1 MAWLHTWSGLLLG
14 WLMFLIFVT
23 GSLSFFRSEINFW
36 MRPELHRAYRAA
48 GGAKAD
54 SARMIAHARRVLE
67 QEAPDSPQWQ
77 ISLPGPRFPA
87 LSVSWRASES
97 SATPPGGRRGHVGR
111 PAMKRLLLD
120 PSTGDILKARE
131 TAGADFLFRLHF
143 QLYGIDAITGRWI
156 IGAGTM
162 VMLIALISGVIVH
175 RNIFRDFFTFRPNKG
190 KRSWMDAHVL
200 TSAVS
205 LPFHFVI
212 AFSGL
217 LLLAGQLMWPVMHGL
232 YPDARAFVIESRGGR
247 ARFDIEPPSGTRVP
261 LTDFAP
267 LFETARQRW
276 PERPPDTIVITN
288 PGDSRASIEIRQ
300 SYGGRLANRAAPER
314 LFFDGAGGELLDTP
328 KAEAPSAILAVW
340 NALTAL
346 HMGRFATPAQR
357 WLLFFAGICGAAMV
371 ASGLVLWRI
380 SRLGKHDEKSSGEA
394 GEALRMPFGCRL
406 VEVFNVAGIAGLL
419 AAIGVY
425 FWGCRLLPGD
435 LALRV
440 NWEIALFFIAWG
452 VLLFHAALARH
463 LSAWAG
469 QLAFSGILF
478 AFLPLLNG
486 LTGGASLF
494 RSIAAGYW
502 QVAGFDLCA
511 LFAGALLLFAAWK
524 VHGRAAGGL
533 SGAERPL
540 PQPVAGN

>member
-1 MAWLHTWSGLLLG
+1 
-14 WLMFLIFVT
+14 MFLIFVT

-36 MRPELHRAYRAA
+36 MRPELHRAHRVD
-48 GGAKAD
+48 GGTD
-54 SARMIAHARRVLE
+54 SARMIAHARRVLG

-97 SATPPGGRRGHVGR
+97 SAASLGGRRGHVGR

-120 PSTGDILKARE
+120 PSTGDVLKARE

-156 IGAGTM
+156 VGAGTM
-162 VMLIALISGVIVH
+162 VMLIALISGVIIH

-217 LLLAGQLMWPVMHGL
+217 LLLAGQLMWSVMRGL

-247 ARFDIEPPSGTRVP
+247 ARFDIEPPSGTRAP
-261 LTDFAP
+261 LTDFAS

-276 PERPPDTIVITN
+276 PERPPDTIVVTN
-288 PGDSRASIEIRQ
+288 PGDRRATVEIRQ

-314 LFFDGAGGELLDTP
+314 LFFDGVSGEPLETP
-328 KAEAPSAILAVW
+328 KAEAPSAILSVW

-357 WLLFFAGICGAAMV
+357 WLLFFAGICGAAML
-371 ASGLVLWRI
+371 ASGLALWRV
-380 SRLGKHDEKSSGEA
+380 SRLGKHDERLSGET
-394 GEALRMPFGCRL
+394 LRMPFGYRL
-406 VEVFNVAGIAGLL
+406 VEIFNVAGIAGLL
-419 AAIGVY
+419 AAISVY
-425 FWGCRLLPGD
+425 FWGCRLLPRD

-452 VLLFHAALARH
+452 ILLFHAALTRH

-486 LTGGASLF
+486 LTGGAPLF
-494 RSIAAGYW
+494 RSIVAGYW

-511 LFAGALLLFAAWK
+511 LLAGVLLLFAAWK
-524 VHGRAAGGL
+524 VHGRAAEEL
-533 SGAERPL
+533 SELERPL
-540 PQPVAGN
+540 PPSVVEN